1 MPLEELEMSQ
11 PLTPSGVVALA
22 AVTVK
27 ASGSPE
33 LDKTVRDN
41 TGAAAPLRKAIGF
54 RVLIPPFTSSV
65 GVALCIWSV
74 TVTTALVLPSD
85 AIVTVVVLRPAPSV
99 VHPGLPE
106 TGRTLSLGV
115 TSAVPAIGVTSSHGT
130 VGAVTVK

>member
-33 LDKTVRDN
+33 LDNTVRDN
-41 TGAAAPLRKAIGF
+41 VGAAAPLRKAIGF

-65 GVALCIWSV
+65 GVALCICSV
-74 TVTTALVLPSD
+74 TVTLVPVLPNETML
-85 AIVTVVVLRPAPSV
+85 TVVVLRPAPSV
-99 VHPGLPE
+99 VQPGLTE
-106 TGRTLSLGV
+106 NVRILSPGV
-115 TSAVPAIGVTSSHGT
+115 VS
-130 VGAVTVK
+130 